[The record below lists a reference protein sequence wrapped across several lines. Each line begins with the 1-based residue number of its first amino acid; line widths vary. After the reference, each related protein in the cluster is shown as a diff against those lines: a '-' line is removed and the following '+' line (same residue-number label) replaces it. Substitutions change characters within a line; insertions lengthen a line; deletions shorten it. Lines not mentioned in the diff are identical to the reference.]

1 MERRFLIPRLMS
13 RIHFQVARFSSIRA
27 YRFNNYSRTKRYSAS
42 TFKYRDHFFRNN
54 YSHMNEKIFSRR
66 IYLFNFR
73 YSIVELPLNF
83 CIYAVS
89 TVSSAIIIRT
99 FVNERTEYSPIFER
113 SRVLHTQFTN
123 EKIER
128 NRVFHILSN
137 VTSSFTIII
146 RK

>member
-99 FVNERTEYSPIFER
+99 KEPNI
-113 SRVLHTQFTN
+113 LQFSN
-123 EKIER
+123 VAEFSIR
-128 NRVFHILSN
+128 NLQMKKSN
-137 VTSSFTIII
+137 VTEFSIYFQMSPVLLQ
-146 RK
+146 